1 MIDLHLH
8 RLMLYQFKNY
18 EEVNLEFTE
27 RVVCFLGANGSGKT
41 NLLDAI
47 VYLCTCKSY
56 FNPVDSQNI
65 AFNQQQFAITGE
77 FSRGQQP
84 EHIVC
89 AVKRNQRKVFKRN
102 HKEYDRLLEHIGLLP
117 CIIIT
122 PYDIELIWEGSEVRR
137 RLLDSTISQMSKP
150 YLEELVAYNHA
161 LLQRNTVLKTYSGHT
176 HFPEE
181 FIELWDMQLAQRG
194 AFIHDARKTFLSGF
208 TTLFNRV
215 YQQLCGGAEA
225 VSLVYESELQGT
237 TMEDLLN
244 INRRRDRQMERTT
257 AGIHRDDLLFL
268 IDGHPL
274 KKFASQGQ
282 QKTFLFALK
291 FAQYLMLREHLQ
303 INPILMLDDFF
314 DKMDEARVS
323 NMLSWIEKQEV
334 GQIFITDTGLQRVP
348 EMLKARGMRFE
359 AWEVNRGKLMLM
371 EDRFA
376 SSL

>member
-1 MIDLHLH
+1 MKDVQLH

-18 EEVNLEFTE
+18 HELNLEFGE
-27 RVVCFLGANGSGKT
+27 RIVCFLGANGSGKT
-41 NLLDAI
+41 NVLDAI

-56 FNPVDSQNI
+56 FNPIDSQNI
-65 AFNQQQFAITGE
+65 AFNEQQFAITGE
-77 FSRGQQP
+77 FSKGDQP

-102 HKEYDRLLEHIGLLP
+102 HKEYERLLEHIGLLP

-137 RLLDSTISQMSKP
+137 RFLDSTISQLSKS

-161 LLQRNTVLKTYSGHT
+161 LLQRNTVLKTYSGHA

-181 FIELWDMQLAQRG
+181 FIELWDVQLIQRG
-194 AFIHDARKTFLSGF
+194 AFIHEERSKFMSTFTSV
-208 TTLFNRV
+208 FNRV
-215 YQQLCGGAEA
+215 YSELCGGAEM
-225 VSLVYESELQGT
+225 VSVVYESELQHT
-237 TMEDLLN
+237 SMEDLLQH
-244 INRRRDRQMERTT
+244 NRKRDRQMERTT
-257 AGIHRDDLLFL
+257 AGVHRDDLSFL

-303 INPILMLDDFF
+303 INPILLLDDFF
-314 DKMDEARVS
+314 DKMDEHRVN
-323 NMLSWIEKQEV
+323 NMLSWLEKQGM
-334 GQIFITDTGLQRVP
+334 GQIFITDTGLRRVP
-348 EMLKARGMRFE
+348 DMLAARGMNFE
-359 AWEVNRGKLMLM
+359 AWEVNRGKLVRM
-371 EDRFA
+371 ESGFS